1 MWRTMIAAI
10 WLTIAVGDPVAKALL
25 TGQDVKAK
33 AASRRPSILLIL
45 PDQMR
50 GQDLGCMGNPEVRTP
65 NLDRLASQGV
75 LFRNTFANTPVCCP
89 ARAIILTGKYAHE
102 NGMVAND
109 LRLRESET
117 TLAEI
122 LAAQGYRTGFI
133 GKWHLD
139 GGKRLPGFVPP
150 GPRRQGFEFWAAN
163 ECDHRHFRP
172 TYFRD
177 TDRPITEDRFEPE
190 VWTDR
195 AIEFLKQAGDEP
207 VLPGRRHGAAP
218 RPLRGTRGVHEAL
231 RPGEAD
237 DAAQLGRGR
246 AGRGPQ
252 GDGRLLCGDHR
263 RR

>member
-1 MWRTMIAAI
+1 MLSI
-10 WLTIAVGDPVAKALL
+10 LTALTL
-25 TGQDVKAK
+25 LALS
-33 AASRRPSILLIL
+33 ASPDTPGRPSILLIL

-65 NLDRLASQGV
+65 HLDRLASQGL

-89 ARAIILTGKYAHE
+89 ARAILLTGKYAHT

-122 LAAQGYRTGFI
+122 LAVA
-133 GKWHLD
+133 
-139 GGKRLPGFVPP
+139 RLPHRLRRQVA
-150 GPRRQGFEFWAAN
+150 PRRRQAAARLRPARTPAAGLRLLGGQRVRPPPLPAHLLPG
-163 ECDHRHFRP
+163 HRPAHHRGAV
-172 TYFRD
+172 RARGL
-177 TDRPITEDRFEPE
+177 DRPGHRVP
-190 VWTDR
+190 
-195 AIEFLKQAGDEP
+195 QAGRGRA
-207 VLPGRRHGAAP
+207 VLPGGRHGAAP

-237 DAAQLGRGR
+237 DAAQLGRGG
-246 AGRGPQ
+246 AGCGPQ
-252 GDGRLLCGDHR
+252 GAGRLLCGDHR